1 MILLVILAAA
11 SCGAVG
17 QRIDNWIGGVNV
29 TVMKWI
35 LAKQLENV
43 SLISSF
49 QEKYRIILPD
59 DFKACVV
66 EHNASRPRP
75 NIFDVNSRKEL
86 VAKSLLSFNKNDSD
100 NIWQTNSQLNEKL
113 PNQVIAFM
121 SDQFGNYIC
130 FDYRNTKVPS
140 IMFWDHE
147 LSYTNPN
154 DCLKY
159 VADKFGD
166 FINGMYDF

>member
-1 MILLVILAAA
+1 V
-11 SCGAVG
+11 S
-17 QRIDNWIGGVNV
+17 
-29 TVMKWI
+29 VMNWI
-35 LAKQLENV
+35 LAKPLENV

-49 QEKYRIILPD
+49 QEKYGVIFPD
-59 DFKACVV
+59 DFKACVL
-66 EHNASRPRP
+66 EHNGSRPRP
-75 NIFDVNSRKEL
+75 NIFDVSSRKEL

-100 NIWQTNSQLNEKL
+100 NIWETNDQLNVKL
-113 PNQVIAFM
+113 SNLVIAIM

-130 FDYRNTKVPS
+130 LDYRNRKVPS
-140 IMFWDHE
+140 IIFWDHE

-159 VADKFGD
+159 VADTFGD